1 MNNIPRTISLWIFP
15 ILLTLVLEAPSEPAF
30 SASQPAQDESPI
42 IGQDIWVEDQEG
54 HRLNFFRDLIKGN
67 TVAINFIFTRCT
79 SSCPLST
86 AVFRKVQ
93 QKTNSRDVQ
102 LISISLDPTE
112 DSPDQLR
119 TYAESFKAGPNWH
132 FVTGEQAFIKDLL
145 ITFDVYSVDKNS
157 HSNMV
162 LVGNEATGRWIRLYG
177 LPSADDIVSALDH
190 VR

>member
-1 MNNIPRTISLWIFP
+1 MNIVPRTVFLGILP
-15 ILLTLVLEAPSEPAF
+15 VLLTLMLAAPTEPAF
-30 SASQPAQDESPI
+30 STSQPAQDESPI
-42 IGQDIWVEDQEG
+42 IGRNIRVEDQLG
-54 HRLNFFRDLIKGN
+54 HSLNFFRDLIKGK

-93 QKTNSRDVQ
+93 QETRTRPVQ

-112 DSPDQLR
+112 DTPEQLR
-119 TYAESFKAGPNWH
+119 TYAKTFKAGPNWH
-132 FVTGEQAFIKDLL
+132 FVTGEQDSIKDLL
-145 ITFDVYSVDKNS
+145 KTFGVYSVNKNS
-157 HSNMV
+157 HTNMV
-162 LVGNEATGRWIRLYG
+162 WVGDEVTGRWLRLYG